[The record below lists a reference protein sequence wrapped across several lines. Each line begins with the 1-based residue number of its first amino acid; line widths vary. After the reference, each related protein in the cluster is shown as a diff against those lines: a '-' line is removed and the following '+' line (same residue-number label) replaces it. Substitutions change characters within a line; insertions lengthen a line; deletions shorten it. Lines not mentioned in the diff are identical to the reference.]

1 MSAQAIPKPFQI
13 FDALPAHIEDALRA
27 SIERF
32 GVLVP
37 VAVDQH
43 GTVIDGHH
51 RRRIADELGVKYR
64 VDTVVVASDD
74 EAREI
79 SRHLNSRRRHL
90 SGEQL
95 KEHIVFLAQQANPS
109 GEGALS
115 QNEIARVSGVDQS
128 YVNRVLREGMT
139 SHTLPASRR
148 GADGKVYPSRLT
160 IVPAH
165 DEEEAARVQEVLARD
180 RVPRVARSTGYPC
193 HFTPREVI
201 DMAVAVMGGIDLDP
215 ASCAEANETV
225 GATMF
230 YTEVEDGLSQPW
242 RGRVFLNPPYS
253 PTMFPFCE
261 AAASKFESG
270 EISEAIVLTHN
281 STETRWFRRLVKVS
295 AAICFVNRRIQFIRQ
310 ETQSDYSGPTQAQ
323 ALFYLGG
330 NTEKFTAVF
339 ENLGWIAI
347 PLNMKDSRV
356 KA

>member
-1 MSAQAIPKPFQI
+1 
-13 FDALPAHIEDALRA
+13 
-27 SIERF
+27 
-32 GVLVP
+32 
-37 VAVDQH
+37 
-43 GTVIDGHH
+43 VIDGHH

-128 YVNRVLREGMT
+128 YVNRVLRDPEVMT
-139 SHTLPASRR
+139 GHNLPDSRR
-148 GADGKVYPSRLT
+148 GADGKIYPASRLT
-160 IVPAH
+160 IVHAR
-165 DEEEAARVQEVLARD
+165 DEEEAARVQEVLARG

-242 RGRVFLNPPYS
+242 RGRVF
-253 PTMFPFCE
+253 
-261 AAASKFESG
+261 FES
-270 EISEAIVLTHN
+270 
-281 STETRWFRRLVKVS
+281 
-295 AAICFVNRRIQFIRQ
+295 
-310 ETQSDYSGPTQAQ
+310 
-323 ALFYLGG
+323 
-330 NTEKFTAVF
+330 AVF
-339 ENLGWIAI
+339 ADYVSFL
-347 PLNMKDSRV
+347 
-356 KA
+356 